1 MSTTKL
7 IFLTVTLTIFIGCSS
22 NDDKPCNH
30 LFKIIS
36 GIECSWINNNPN
48 SKYFNQTVGKII
60 EIKSWKIPQ
69 INDNCDSILLNSGV
83 KLYNSSPDTINFRVL
98 QSIQHQKRI
107 YLTVNLISKDSI
119 LLPETIFNCSQ
130 ISEIIF
136 LN

>member
-1 MSTTKL
+1 MSLTKL
-7 IFLTVTLTIFIGCSS
+7 IFLTIVLTIFAKCNP
-22 NDDKPCNH
+22 NDDKPCSH
-30 LFKIIS
+30 LFQIIE
-36 GIECSWINNNPN
+36 GVKCNLNNNNPN
-48 SKYFNQTVGKII
+48 SKYFNQTVGKVI

-69 INDNCDSILLNSGV
+69 IKNNCDSILLYSGV
-83 KLYNSSPDTINFRVL
+83 KLYNSSSDTIKCMVL